1 MGRLFLNLLLM
12 FGRLQDVVNNV
23 LNADED
29 KLFVTVIGKEKVKDL
44 IVKLNTVEQ
53 LFKQGVNY
61 KGNSLGVYSEL
72 TEEINEGRTFSVE
85 GESRKKIAGE
95 TYILFEDGDFYN
107 SVRVRV
113 YKDYFTV
120 ESVHRL
126 DDGREIADKFKNI
139 LGLTTESKNELGKEI
154 IPEVRKE
161 AKKVVLA

>member
-1 MGRLFLNLLLM
+1 M

-44 IVKLNTVEQ
+44 IIRLNRIEQ
-53 LFKQGVNY
+53 LFKQGIDSD
-61 KGNSLGVYSEL
+61 GEIAGVYSEF
-72 TEEINEGRTFSVE
+72 TEFINEGKTFSAD
-85 GESRKKIAGE
+85 GESKQKIAGE
-95 TYILFEDGDFYN
+95 PYLLFDSGFFYR
-107 SVRVRV
+107 SFRVRV
-113 YKDYFTV
+113 YKDSFTITAND
-120 ESVHRL
+120 ETE
-126 DDGREIADKFKNI
+126 DGTELARKFGRAI